1 MATPTSIKVYAYV
14 TAGWTDISADVT
26 DTIKLDW
33 GIMGETPKDRVADT
47 GSMRFTLLNDN
58 GKYTPIEWGATVL
71 EGWKMGISLKLEI
84 AYDGDTYIKF
94 LGTLEDI
101 RYEIVNPSLILAH
114 VTVVDWMNY
123 AGEHPILTPAMQVDK
138 TADEGIDLVLDS
150 MPVQPVET
158 AFDTGVNTFPNIFD
172 VTRSKTVAMS
182 EFAKLVDSELGF
194 LYLQKN
200 QSTGERLVF
209 ENAYHRSGLLPF
221 TGVSVPSSQ
230 LVELLQE
237 DGDTLLQEDG
247 DTILV
252 SETTQVP
259 LVSSDNVFF
268 NSVNIEHGQGIANR
282 VKVKIYPRR
291 LDTSTVILYT
301 LGSAREIGNGE
312 EITFTANYVDPVGG
326 SRVGGFDMISPVITT
341 DYLLNT
347 LEDGTGTNL
356 STDATVTATF
366 GGNYAEVTVK
376 NGSSSN
382 GYITFFQLRG
392 KGIYTYDEAAHVAED
407 EASISAYGYRELYF
421 DQKYTGTLSNAIIT
435 MKSILHQDRQPRN
448 RLNSITFLATH
459 TANTMLAFLGLD
471 IGSLIEVEE
480 TIIGIS
486 GAFFIQ
492 NISVEIEKT
501 GVIYVTY
508 GLVEHWSYLTSTMVP
523 IVASFGAI
531 GVLSAINYGYLSQ
544 VVQTGERTYAAWGY
558 RNTDGVYGFIICGP
572 FADGGG
578 TFLEIS
584 SANRP
589 IFYSNLFNAT
599 PGDWRGTNTNT
610 FMAGDWHHIAVTY
623 NAWSST
629 DDPIIYIDGA
639 SIGVTEFGT
648 PSGTLNSEF
657 GAEVVL
663 GNWHT
668 ATQNYT
674 TPFDGFLKDVRIYNR
689 ILTAAE
695 VTTLYNAGTPDV
707 SLVTDGL
714 VFQGPSAPI
723 NVGLW
728 TGAEAWDIVTIGTTY
743 HDYFLENIY
752 GSVGKMIGTLISP

>member
-209 ENAYHRSGLLPF
+209 ENAYHRNGLLPF

-259 LVSSDNVFF
+259 LVSSDNVYF

-492 NISVEIEKT
+492 NVSVEIEKT

-523 IVASFGAI
+523 VVASFG
-531 GVLSAINYGYLSQ
+531 GVPNKHGINYGYLSQ
-544 VVQTGERTYAAWGY
+544 VVQTSERSYAAWCYHNGGAY
-558 RNTDGVYGFIICGP
+558 STVLSAP

-578 TFLEIS
+578 VYIYIS
-584 SANRP
+584 SAHRP
-589 IFYSNLFNAT
+589 VIYSNLFNVL
-599 PGDWRGTNTNT
+599 PGWWNTDTDT
-610 FMAGDWHHIAVTY
+610 FPQDEWHHFVITYDAWDIDAV
-623 NAWSST
+623 
-629 DDPIIYIDGA
+629 PIIYIDGI
-639 SIGVTEFGT
+639 SMSVTEGQA
-648 PSGTLNSEF
+648 PAGTLNSEF
-657 GAEVVL
+657 GSEVVI

-668 ATQNYT
+668 DTQDYGRA
-674 TPFDGFLKDVRIYNR
+674 FDGFIKDVRIYNR